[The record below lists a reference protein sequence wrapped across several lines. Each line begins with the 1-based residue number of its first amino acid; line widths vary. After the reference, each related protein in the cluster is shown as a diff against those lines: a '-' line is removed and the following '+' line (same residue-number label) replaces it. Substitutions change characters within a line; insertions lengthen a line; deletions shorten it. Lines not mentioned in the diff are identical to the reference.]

1 MKLISHRGNIIGPN
15 PNRENSPS
23 YIDTAIS
30 AGYEVEV
37 DINYMNGKFYLGHD
51 TPDYEITEQ
60 WMTKRRDNIW
70 FHCKNLDAATHLSE
84 ISSKFQPLEFNFFC
98 HTSDSFVMTSTNHIW
113 VHDLTMNLSKKCIIP
128 LLSDVDIINYKGGLV
143 YAVCTDYI
151 TLAEFNLKQKGLFK

>member
-15 PNRENSPS
+15 PSRENSPS

-37 DINYMNGKFYLGHD
+37 DINYNNGVFYLGHD
-51 TPDYEITEQ
+51 TPDFEISEK
-60 WMTKRRDNIW
+60 WITKRINNIW
-70 FHCKNLDAATHLSE
+70 FHCKNLEAATQLSKL
-84 ISSKFQPLEFNFFC
+84 SDKFGEVKFFC
-98 HTSDSFVMTSTNHIW
+98 HSSDSYVLTSTNHIW
-113 VHDLTMNLSKKCIIP
+113 VHDLSMRLSDRCIIP
-128 LLSDVDIINYKGGLV
+128 LLNDTDILKYEGNVV

>member
-15 PNRENSPS
+15 PTRENTPS

-51 TPDYEITEQ
+51 TPDYEISET
-60 WMTKRRDNIW
+60 WMMMRKDNIW
-70 FHCKNLDAATHLSE
+70 FHCKNLDAASRIGVLDGF
-84 ISSKFQPLEFNFFC
+84 KFFC
-98 HTSDSFVMTSTNHIW
+98 HTSDAFVLTSTNHVW
-113 VHDLTMNLSKKCIIP
+113 VHDLEMNLGVRCIIP
-128 LLSDVDIINYKGGLV
+128 LLSDIDVKKYNGNIP

-151 TLAEFNLKQKGLFK
+151 SLAEYELKQKGIYK